1 MTRFSRLA
9 AVALALLAAAGAAQ
23 AHTGHGTATAFEGLA
38 HPLGWD
44 HLLAMVAVGLWSARA
59 LPAGRRAW
67 GPLAFMAAL
76 TAGAAAGAAGFA
88 LPLVEQGVA
97 LSVAMFGA
105 MLVLGGRLPA
115 TAGLVATAVAA
126 ALHGLAHGA
135 ELPVGGAFAA
145 YAAGFLVTTAAL
157 HAAGLG
163 LGQVL
168 RNTGTRTW
176 QALGGTLGLAGLALL
191 LVR

>member
-1 MTRFSRLA
+1 MTRSSRLA
-9 AVALALLAAAGAAQ
+9 ALALVLLAATGAAQ
-23 AHTGHGTATAFEGLA
+23 AHTGHGTTTAFEGLA

-59 LPAGRRAW
+59 LPAGRRAL
-67 GPLAFMAAL
+67 GPLTFMAAL
-76 TAGAAAGAAGFA
+76 TAGAAAGAAGLA
-88 LPLVEQGVA
+88 VPLVEQGIA

-105 MLVLGGRLPA
+105 MLLLGGRLPA
-115 TAGLVATAVAA
+115 TAGLVATAAAA

-135 ELPVGGAFAA
+135 ELPAGGAFAA

-168 RNTGTRTW
+168 RSAGTRTW
-176 QALGGTLGLAGLALL
+176 QTLGGTLGLAGLALL